1 MFRYKLKFD
10 LYFSLIFNRH
20 PFVDCGD
27 FVTWNF
33 ANACSG
39 QHSGQVIQDPWF
51 DACPRPI
58 SFSCFLFSNLLYFLN
73 YHSWHLMLFGGRKSL
88 PVPCNNVVIKI
99 HVYSYRRV
107 LVVPG
112 PAIQRPAFDPRLS
125 KMFVLHHIR
134 FTLLSLENVT
144 FITVIAIYSFR
155 FSHVL
160 NMKHVSTY
168 TFSRSE

>member
-112 PAIQRPAFDPRLS
+112 PAIQRPGKRNIHNGHSYLFFPIFPCF
-125 KMFVLHHIR
+125 KHETCINIHVQQVGIN
-134 FTLLSLENVT
+134 TL
-144 FITVIAIYSFR
+144 
-155 FSHVL
+155 
-160 NMKHVSTY
+160 
-168 TFSRSE
+168 